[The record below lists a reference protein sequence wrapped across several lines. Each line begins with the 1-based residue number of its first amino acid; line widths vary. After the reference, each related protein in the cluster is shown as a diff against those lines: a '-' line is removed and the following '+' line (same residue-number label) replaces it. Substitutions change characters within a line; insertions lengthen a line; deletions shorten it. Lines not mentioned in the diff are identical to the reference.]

1 MIMYW
6 VYNLPNWFFELLT
19 ITLFVAFSVA
29 GLLPTRG
36 WVRRVHVQHSHN
48 DIVGFYLAAITVLY
62 GVTLGLLA
70 IGAWTTFTETE
81 ATVAKEAAALSIV
94 YRSAG
99 SLPEPT
105 RSLLRNDLRAYAH
118 QIIDIGWPMQRRGI
132 PPINNRST
140 LTKIHN
146 DLQSFEPTTEAQK
159 ILDGDISREFEALEQ
174 ARSIRLDS
182 VTEELPTPL
191 WTLILAGAL
200 ICIIVTWFF
209 HMESLSMHIW
219 MTVFFSGLLG
229 LMVFMVAALDNPY
242 RGKIS
247 VSPEPLVRV
256 YSVMTQMKK

>member
-1 MIMYW
+1 MYW
-6 VYNLPNWFFELLT
+6 VYTMPNWLFELLT
-19 ITLFVAFSVA
+19 ISLFVAFSLAGMLPSRRWVA
-29 GLLPTRG
+29 
-36 WVRRVHVQHSHN
+36 RVHAQHSHN

-70 IGAWTTFTETE
+70 IGAWTTYVETE
-81 ATVAKEAAALSIV
+81 ATVAREAAALGSV
-94 YRSAG
+94 YRRVG
-99 SLPEPT
+99 DLPQPA
-105 RSLLRNDLRAYAH
+105 RGFLQNDLRTYAH
-118 QIIDIGWPMQRRGI
+118 QVIDIGWPEQRQGI
-132 PPINNRST
+132 LPTENRAT
-140 LTKIHN
+140 LNRFHH
-146 DLQSFEPTTEAQK
+146 DLQSFEPATESQK
-159 ILDGDISREFEALEQ
+159 VLEADVAREFEALEE

-182 VTEELPTPL
+182 VNEELPTPL

-247 VSPEPLVRV
+247 VGPDPLVRV
-256 YSVMTQMKK
+256 YTLMTPSKK